1 MEVKDITKVSNDT
14 YDNMTNALT
23 NLKGHKDRILRIG
36 DKTNNVEKELSLND
50 QIFEVMN
57 DREAFNKLKLVGI
70 IAMLVIAIIIVMGIK
85 FRIFK

>member
-23 NLKGHKDRILRIG
+23 NLQGQKDRIIRIG
-36 DKTNNVEKELSLND
+36 GKTNDVEKELSLND

-70 IAMLVIAIIIVMGIK
+70 IAMLVVANIIVIWIK
-85 FRIFK
+85 F